1 MKNVATLI
9 LGGGRGTRLY
19 PLTRYRSKPAVPLAG
34 KYRLIDIPISNCINS
49 GLRRIYV
56 LTQFMSVSLHRHIR
70 NAYIFDGFSDG
81 FVEILAAQQTI
92 QQSEWYQ
99 GTADAVRQ
107 NIGCI
112 KQRDIEHVLILSG
125 DQLYRM
131 NFAEMLDTHLKSD
144 AEATIAARP
153 VSREEAGGFGIMQ
166 LDDSGRVR
174 GFVEKPQTTKEM
186 EAVRM
191 DPAWID
197 ARGVTS
203 GGRDLLA
210 SMGIYLF
217 NRDFLVEVLEN
228 SDFQDFGREVFPESI
243 CKKRVNVHLFDGYWE
258 DIGTIGSFYR
268 CSLELASAASP
279 FNFMMPEAPIYSH
292 ARYLPPSRIDEA
304 SVLNSVVA
312 DGCIIEKGV
321 VIENSAIG
329 LRCRIGAGAQI
340 RNSVL
345 MGADYY
351 HAAVDVESDQA
362 VGKPPLG
369 IGSGAVIEGAIIDK
383 NCRIGSGAQIVNSDN
398 QLTADVTN
406 EVVIRDGVVVVQK
419 DSLIPENWKL

>member
-1 MKNVATLI
+1 MNDVATLI

-70 NAYIFDGFSDG
+70 NAYIFDRFSDG
-81 FVEILAAQQTI
+81 FVEILAAQQTV
-92 QQSEWYQ
+92 QHSEWYQ
-99 GTADAVRQ
+99 GTADAVRR

-112 KQRDIEHVLILSG
+112 KHRDIKHVLILSG

-131 NFAEMLDTHLKSD
+131 NFSEMLKTHLKSG

-153 VSREEAGGFGIMQ
+153 VTREEASGFGIMQ
-166 LDDSGRVR
+166 LDDSGRVK
-174 GFVEKPQTTKEM
+174 GFVEKPQSIEQM
-186 EAVRM
+186 EQVRM
-191 DPAWID
+191 DPSWID
-197 ARGVTS
+197 SHGVES
-203 GGRDLLA
+203 QGRDLLA

-217 NRDFLVEVLEN
+217 DRDFLVEVLEN
-228 SDFQDFGREVFPESI
+228 NDFQDFGKEVFPASI
-243 CKKRVNVHLFDGYWE
+243 RKKHVNVHLFDGYWE

-268 CSLELASAASP
+268 CSLELASAQPP

-292 ARYLPPSRIDEA
+292 ARYLPPSRIDQA
-304 SVLNSVVA
+304 QVHNSVVA
-312 DGCIIEKGV
+312 DGCILEKGV

-329 LRCRIGAGAQI
+329 LRCRIGPGAQI

-351 HAAVDVESDQA
+351 DTSADVQTHQAA
-362 VGKPPLG
+362 GTPLLG
-369 IGSGAVIEGAIIDK
+369 IGSNAVIDGAIIDK
-383 NCRIGSGAQIVNSDN
+383 NCRIGRGARISNPNGQTNSD
-398 QLTADVTN
+398 LSDDVF
-406 EVVIRDGVVVVQK
+406 VRDGVVVVQK
-419 DSLIPENWKL
+419 DSVIPPHWEM